1 MEALEYGAPPH
12 GGIAIGVDR
21 LVMLLAGERTIREV
35 IAFPKNQNAV
45 DVMLDS
51 PSYVDK
57 HQLDELNIKLKR
69 EVLRRDDKG

>member
-1 MEALEYGAPPH
+1 
-12 GGIAIGVDR
+12 
-21 LVMLLAGERTIREV
+21 MLLAGERSIREV

-57 HQLDELNIKLKR
+57 HQLDELNLKLKR
-69 EVLRRDDKG
+69 EVLRRNDKE

>member
-1 MEALEYGAPPH
+1 LEALEYGAPPH
-12 GGIAIGVDR
+12 GGIAIGLDR
-21 LVMLLAGERTIREV
+21 LAMLLAKEQSIREV

-57 HQLDELNIKLKR
+57 RQLDELNLKLKH
-69 EVLRRDDKG
+69 EVLRHN

>member
-1 MEALEYGAPPH
+1 
-12 GGIAIGVDR
+12 
-21 LVMLLAGERTIREV
+21 VMLLAGERSIREV
-35 IAFPKNQNAV
+35 IAFPKNQNAA

-57 HQLDELNIKLKR
+57 HQLDELNITLKR